1 MVVVRKKTIEEIIT
15 EVQRVAALIGRPPT
29 GNDWAQHKAW
39 GFTEAVSLRRQG
51 YPWPKLLVMAGFEVT
66 EQQAKLGRRAISPEQ
81 VEGARIAMLALCDEN
96 GFVPHRRWK
105 ENHGGHPGTFALMS
119 YHNTRDWLVVLE
131 RMGFY
136 APPRKVNSKVTA
148 KVEKFKDIN
157 DFIAKKKAQPVTI
170 QEERDTSQT
179 MAGYVNR
186 VEVITRQ
193 QGNHLVRIE
202 RTYIQLR

>member
-1 MVVVRKKTIEEIIT
+1 MVAVKRKAIEEIIT

-29 GNDWAQHKAW
+29 GNDWAEHKAW
-39 GFTEAVSLRRQG
+39 GFTEALALKRQG
-51 YPWPKLLVMAGFEVT
+51 YPWPKLLKLAGFEVT

-81 VEGARIAMLALCDEN
+81 VEGARVAMMALCDEN

-105 ENHGGHPGTFALMS
+105 ERHGAHPGTFALMS
-119 YHNTRDWLVVLE
+119 YFNTRDWLVVLE

-136 APPRKVNSKVTA
+136 APPRRVGSKVTA

-157 DFIAKKKAQPVTI
+157 DFIAKRKAQPVTI
-170 QEERDTSQT
+170 EEERATSQT

-186 VEVITRQ
+186 VEIIER
-193 QGNHLVRIE
+193 NHGGYLVRTE

>member
-1 MVVVRKKTIEEIIT
+1 MVAVKRKTIEDIIT

-29 GNDWAQHKAW
+29 GNDWAEHKAW
-39 GFTEAVSLRRQG
+39 GFTEALALKRQG
-51 YPWPKLLVMAGFEVT
+51 YPWPKLLSMAGFEVT

-81 VEGARIAMLALCDEN
+81 VEGARIAMLAISDEN
-96 GFVPHRRWK
+96 GFLPHRRWK
-105 ENHGGHPGTFALMS
+105 ENHGAHPGTFALMS

-136 APPRKVNSKVTA
+136 APPRKANSKVDA
-148 KVEKFKDIN
+148 KVEKYRDIN
-157 DFIAKKKAQPVTI
+157 DFIAKKQAQPVTME
-170 QEERDTSQT
+170 EERNTSQT

-186 VEVITRQ
+186 VEIITRQ
-193 QGNHLVRIE
+193 LHGQLVRTE

>member
-1 MVVVRKKTIEEIIT
+1 MVAVKRKTIEEIIA

-29 GNDWAQHKAW
+29 GNDWAQHKGW

-81 VEGARIAMLALCDEN
+81 VEGARVAMLALCDEN
-96 GFVPHRRWK
+96 GFLPHRRWK

-157 DFIAKKKAQPVTI
+157 DFIAKRKAQPVTI
-170 QEERDTSQT
+170 EEERDTSQT
-179 MAGYVNR
+179 MAGYINKI
-186 VEVITRQ
+186 EIIERQ
-193 QGNHLVRIE
+193 YAGHLVRTE

>member
-1 MVVVRKKTIEEIIT
+1 MVAVKRKEIGEIIA

-29 GNDWAQHKAW
+29 GNEWAKHKGG
-39 GFTEAVSLRRQG
+39 GFTQSQALKRQG
-51 YPWPKLLVMAGFEVT
+51 YPWAKLLVMAGFEVT
-66 EQQAKLGRRAISPEQ
+66 EQQAKLGRRALSAEQ
-81 VEGARIAMLALCDEN
+81 VEGARVAMLALCDEN
-96 GFVPHRRWK
+96 GYIPHRRWK

-136 APPRKVNSKVTA
+136 APPRKVGSKVAA

-157 DFIAKKKAQPVTI
+157 DFITRKKAQPVTI
-170 QEERDTSQT
+170 EEERNTSQT

-186 VEVITRQ
+186 VEVIERNH
-193 QGNHLVRIE
+193 GGHLVRTE

>member
-1 MVVVRKKTIEEIIT
+1 MVAVRKKTIEEIIA

-39 GFTEAVSLRRQG
+39 GFTETVALKRQG
-51 YPWPKLLVMAGFEVT
+51 YPWPKLLQMAGFEAT
-66 EQQAKLGRRAISPEQ
+66 EQQAKLGRRAITPEQ
-81 VEGARIAMLALCDEN
+81 VEGARLAMMALRDEN
-96 GFVPHRRWK
+96 GAVPQRRWK
-105 ENHGGHPGTFALMS
+105 ENHGSHPGTFALMS

-136 APPRKVNSKVTA
+136 APPRKAGSKVDA
-148 KVEKFKDIN
+148 KVAKYKNLD
-157 DFIAKKKAQPVTI
+157 DFISKKKAQPVTI

-179 MAGYVNR
+179 MAGYINR
-186 VEVITRQ
+186 VEVIERNH
-193 QGNHLVRIE
+193 GGHLVRTE

>member
-1 MVVVRKKTIEEIIT
+1 MVAVRRKTIEEIIA

-148 KVEKFKDIN
+148 KVEKFRDIN
-157 DFIAKKKAQPVTI
+157 DFITKRKAQPVTI

>member
-1 MVVVRKKTIEEIIT
+1 MVAVKRKTIEEIIA

-29 GNDWAQHKAW
+29 GNDWAEHKAW
-39 GFTEAVSLRRQG
+39 GFTKALALKRQG
-51 YPWPKLLVMAGFEVT
+51 YPWPKLLKLAGFEVT

-81 VEGARIAMLALCDEN
+81 VEGARVAMLALCDEN

-105 ENHGGHPGTFALMS
+105 ERHGSHPGTFALMS

-136 APPRKVNSKVTA
+136 APPRKAGSKVDA
-148 KVEKFKDIN
+148 KVTKYKNLE
-157 DFIAKKKAQPVTI
+157 DFITKRKAQPVTVE
-170 QEERDTSQT
+170 EERATSQT
-179 MAGYVNR
+179 MAGYINR

>member
-1 MVVVRKKTIEEIIT
+1 MVAVRRKSIEEIIT

-29 GNDWAQHKAW
+29 GNDWAEHKAW
-39 GFTEAVSLRRQG
+39 GFTETLALKRQG
-51 YPWPKLLVMAGFEVT
+51 YPWPKLLAMAGFEVT
-66 EQQAKLGRRAISPEQ
+66 EQQAKLGRRALSAEQ
-81 VEGARIAMLALCDEN
+81 VEGARVAMMAISDEN
-96 GFVPHRRWK
+96 GFLPHRRWK

-157 DFIAKKKAQPVTI
+157 DYITRKKAQPVTI

-179 MAGYVNR
+179 MAGYINR
-186 VEVITRQ
+186 VEVIERQ
-193 QGNHLVRIE
+193 YAGHLVRTE

>member
-1 MVVVRKKTIEEIIT
+1 MVAVRKKTIEEIIA

-81 VEGARIAMLALCDEN
+81 VEGARVAMLALCDEN

-105 ENHGGHPGTFALMS
+105 ERHGSHPGTFALMS

-136 APPRKVNSKVTA
+136 APPRKAGSKVDA
-148 KVEKFKDIN
+148 KVTKYKNLE
-157 DFIAKKKAQPVTI
+157 DFITKRKAQPVTVE
-170 QEERDTSQT
+170 EERATSQA
-179 MAGYVNR
+179 MAGYINR
-186 VEVITRQ
+186 VEIIERHH
-193 QGNHLVRIE
+193 GGHLVRTE

>member
-1 MVVVRKKTIEEIIT
+1 MVAVKRKEIGEIIA
-15 EVQRVAALIGRPPT
+15 EVQRVAALIGRLPT
-29 GNDWAQHKAW
+29 GNDWAEHKAW
-39 GFTEAVSLRRQG
+39 GFTEALALKRQG
-51 YPWPKLLVMAGFEVT
+51 YPWPKLLALAGFEVT
-66 EQQAKLGRRAISPEQ
+66 EQQAKLGRRAISAEQ
-81 VEGARIAMLALCDEN
+81 VEGARVAMLAISDEN

-136 APPRKVNSKVTA
+136 APPRKVGSKVDA
-148 KVEKFKDIN
+148 KVEKFRDIN

-170 QEERDTSQT
+170 EEERDTSQT
-179 MAGYVNR
+179 MAGYINR
-186 VEVITRQ
+186 VEVLERYH
-193 QGNHLVRIE
+193 GGHLVRTE

>member
-1 MVVVRKKTIEEIIT
+1 MVAVRKKTIEEIIT

-29 GNDWAQHKAW
+29 GNDWAEHKAW
-39 GFTEAVSLRRQG
+39 GFTEALALKRQG
-51 YPWPKLLVMAGFEVT
+51 YPWPKLLKLAGFEVT

-81 VEGARIAMLALCDEN
+81 VEGARIAMMALCDEN

-157 DFIAKKKAQPVTI
+157 DFIAKRKAQPVTI
-170 QEERDTSQT
+170 EEERDTSQT
-179 MAGYVNR
+179 MAGYINKI
-186 VEVITRQ
+186 EIIERQ
-193 QGNHLVRIE
+193 YAGHLVRTE

>member
-1 MVVVRKKTIEEIIT
+1 MVAVRKKTIEEIVT

-29 GNDWAQHKAW
+29 GSDWAEHKAW
-39 GFTEAVSLRRQG
+39 GFTEALALKRQG
-51 YPWPKLLVMAGFEVT
+51 YPWPKLLAMAGFEVT
-66 EQQAKLGRRAISPEQ
+66 EQQAKLGRRAISAEQ
-81 VEGARIAMLALCDEN
+81 VEGARVAMLAISDEN
-96 GFVPHRRWK
+96 GFLPHRRWK

-136 APPRKVNSKVTA
+136 APPRKAGSKVDA
-148 KVEKFKDIN
+148 KAEKFKDIN
-157 DFIAKKKAQPVTI
+157 DYITRKKAQPVTI

-186 VEVITRQ
+186 VEVIERNH
-193 QGNHLVRIE
+193 GGHLVRTE

>member
-1 MVVVRKKTIEEIIT
+1 
-15 EVQRVAALIGRPPT
+15 
-29 GNDWAQHKAW
+29 
-39 GFTEAVSLRRQG
+39 
-51 YPWPKLLVMAGFEVT
+51 
-66 EQQAKLGRRAISPEQ
+66 
-81 VEGARIAMLALCDEN
+81 
-96 GFVPHRRWK
+96 
-105 ENHGGHPGTFALMS
+105 
-119 YHNTRDWLVVLE
+119 
-131 RMGFY
+131 MGFY

>member
-1 MVVVRKKTIEEIIT
+1 MVAVKRKEIGEIIA

-29 GNDWAQHKAW
+29 GNDWAQHKAC

-81 VEGARIAMLALCDEN
+81 VEGARVAMLALCDEN

-105 ENHGGHPGTFALMS
+105 ERHGSHPGTFALMS

-136 APPRKVNSKVTA
+136 APPRKAGSKVDA
-148 KVEKFKDIN
+148 KVAKYKSLE
-157 DFIAKKKAQPVTI
+157 DFIAKKKAQPVTVE
-170 QEERDTSQT
+170 EERDTSQT

-186 VEVITRQ
+186 VEIIERHHGGQ
-193 QGNHLVRIE
+193 LVRTE

>member
-1 MVVVRKKTIEEIIT
+1 MVAVRKKTIEEIIT

-29 GNDWAQHKAW
+29 CNDWAEHKAW
-39 GFTEAVSLRRQG
+39 GFTEALALKRQG
-51 YPWPKLLVMAGFEVT
+51 YPWPKLLAMAGFEIT
-66 EQQAKLGRRAISPEQ
+66 EQQATLGRRAISAEQ
-81 VEGARIAMLALCDEN
+81 VEGARVAMLALCDEN

-157 DFIAKKKAQPVTI
+157 DFIAKRKAQPVTI
-170 QEERDTSQT
+170 EEERDTSQT
-179 MAGYVNR
+179 MAGYINKI
-186 VEVITRQ
+186 EIIERQ
-193 QGNHLVRIE
+193 YAGHLVRTE

>member
-148 KVEKFKDIN
+148 KVEKFRDIN
-157 DFIAKKKAQPVTI
+157 DFITKRKAQPVTI

-179 MAGYVNR
+179 MAGYINR

>member
-179 MAGYVNR
+179 MAGYINR
-186 VEVITRQ
+186 VEVIERHHGGQ
-193 QGNHLVRIE
+193 LVRTE

>member
-1 MVVVRKKTIEEIIT
+1 MVAVKRKAIEEIIA

-29 GNDWAQHKAW
+29 GNDWAEHKSW
-39 GFTEAVSLRRQG
+39 GFTEALALKRQG
-51 YPWPKLLVMAGFEVT
+51 YPWPKLLKLAGFEVT

-81 VEGARIAMLALCDEN
+81 VEGARVAMLALCDDN
-96 GFVPHRRWK
+96 GFLPHRRWK
-105 ENHGGHPGTFALMS
+105 ERHGAHPGTFALMS
-119 YHNTRDWLVVLE
+119 YFNTRDWLVVLE

-136 APPRKVNSKVTA
+136 APPRKANSKVTA

-157 DFIAKKKAQPVTI
+157 DYITRKKAQPVTI
-170 QEERDTSQT
+170 EEERDSSQT

>member
-1 MVVVRKKTIEEIIT
+1 MVAVRKKTIEEIIA
-15 EVQRVAALIGRPPT
+15 EVQRVAALIGLPPT
-29 GNDWAQHKAW
+29 GNDWAEHKSW
-39 GFTEAVSLRRQG
+39 GFTEALALKRQG
-51 YPWPKLLVMAGFEVT
+51 YPWPKLLAMAGFEVT
-66 EQQAKLGRRAISPEQ
+66 EQQAKLGRRALSAEQ
-81 VEGARIAMLALCDEN
+81 VEGARVAMLAISDEN

-157 DFIAKKKAQPVTI
+157 DFIAKRKAQPVTI
-170 QEERDTSQT
+170 EEERDTSQT
-179 MAGYVNR
+179 MAGYINKI
-186 VEVITRQ
+186 EIIERQ
-193 QGNHLVRIE
+193 YAGHLVRTE